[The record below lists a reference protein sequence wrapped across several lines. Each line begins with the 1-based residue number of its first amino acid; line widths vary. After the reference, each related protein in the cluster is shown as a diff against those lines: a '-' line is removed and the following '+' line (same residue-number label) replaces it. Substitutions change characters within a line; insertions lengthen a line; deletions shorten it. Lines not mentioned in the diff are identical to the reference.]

1 MTVNYEALGRYVASE
16 EAIKEL
22 LLKQTQLAHQIDRLL
37 TKTKNDYPATKAI
50 QVIQTALLVD
60 LSTELSHV
68 HFNLIVAIHRI
79 NSYADDAKKPKIDL
93 IS

>member
-37 TKTKNDYPATKAI
+37 TKTKNHYPATKI
-50 QVIQTALLVD
+50 IRVIETALLVE
-60 LSTELSHV
+60 LSTELNHV
-68 HFNLIVAIHRI
+68 HSNLMVAIDEI

>member
-37 TKTKNDYPATKAI
+37 TKTKNHYPATKI
-50 QVIQTALLVD
+50 IRVIETALLVE

-68 HFNLIVAIHRI
+68 HSNLIVAIHKI
-79 NSYADDAKKPKIDL
+79 NSYADDANKPNIDF